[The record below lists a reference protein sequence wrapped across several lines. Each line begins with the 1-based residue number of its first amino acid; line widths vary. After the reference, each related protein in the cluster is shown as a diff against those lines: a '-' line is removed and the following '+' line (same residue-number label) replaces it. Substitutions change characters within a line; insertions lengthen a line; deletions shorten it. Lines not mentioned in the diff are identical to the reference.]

1 MEDADRMSLAKTTIE
16 RVGALRER
24 RAAIGLTRLEVY
36 AHPDDHKAI
45 KTTARRLSKKRECLG
60 AGFAPSTGEPK

>member
-1 MEDADRMSLAKTTIE
+1 MSPVKTAAARVAK
-16 RVGALRER
+16 L
-24 RAAIGLTRLEVY
+24 RAARDALGLKRLEVY